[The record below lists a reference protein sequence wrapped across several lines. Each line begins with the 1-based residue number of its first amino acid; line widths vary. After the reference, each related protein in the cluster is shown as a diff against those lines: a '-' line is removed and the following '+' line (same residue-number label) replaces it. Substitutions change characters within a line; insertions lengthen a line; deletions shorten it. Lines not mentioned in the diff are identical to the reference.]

1 VAYARR
7 YAIWKHEIASLNG
20 LAEVNA
26 ANSVQQ
32 VNAAAAKLTWNENLM
47 AADDKGHI
55 GYWHPG
61 LLQIK
66 PRSWDERFPYPGTG
80 NGEWRGF
87 LTPAQRP
94 HVIDPKQGFLFNWN
108 NMPSAGWTQGDAPA
122 RERLLGPFHRAAE
135 IRMRVIKAQKAGGG
149 FALTRAIDAYTGY
162 HAQQR
167 VLMGG
172 RLRSLR
178 TGATGGAATV
188 LDTILRWDGN
198 FARHDSN
205 GTVDPGVA
213 AWQEFTAAAKN
224 EAFGN
229 YHGVGVDSVLDTRGS
244 SHQFESTLGEVYA
257 LRHLSKGRL
266 QAAALKAF
274 NALKSRFG
282 SAKPKTWREPRK
294 MYDPSS
300 QGAASMPPI
309 PFMDRGTYEQVVEL
323 GP

>member
-1 VAYARR
+1 
-7 YAIWKHEIASLNG
+7 
-20 LAEVNA
+20 
-26 ANSVQQ
+26 
-32 VNAAAAKLTWNENLM
+32 
-47 AADDKGHI
+47 
-55 GYWHPG
+55 
-61 LLQIK
+61 
-66 PRSWDERFPYPGTG
+66 
-80 NGEWRGF
+80 
-87 LTPAQRP
+87 
-94 HVIDPKQGFLFNWN
+94 
-108 NMPSAGWTQGDAPA
+108 
-122 RERLLGPFHRAAE
+122 
-135 IRMRVIKAQKAGGG
+135 
-149 FALTRAIDAYTGY
+149 
-162 HAQQR
+162 
-167 VLMGG
+167 
-172 RLRSLR
+172 
-178 TGATGGAATV
+178 V

-213 AWQEFTAAAKN
+213 AWQEFTAAAKDN
-224 EAFGN
+224 AFGN